1 MKLYIKEIEF
11 FVKKW
16 YFVTFVLLV
25 TVLGFGFDISN
36 LTINIDSLA
45 GDIYNSANGQ
55 MIASGRFGLQFWNFF
70 LKTPHILWKTVI

>member
-25 TVLGFGFDISN
+25 TVLGFGFDIST
-36 LTINIDSLA
+36 LQLISIPWQVIFTIVL
-45 GDIYNSANGQ
+45 
-55 MIASGRFGLQFWNFF
+55 MGR
-70 LKTPHILWKTVI
+70 